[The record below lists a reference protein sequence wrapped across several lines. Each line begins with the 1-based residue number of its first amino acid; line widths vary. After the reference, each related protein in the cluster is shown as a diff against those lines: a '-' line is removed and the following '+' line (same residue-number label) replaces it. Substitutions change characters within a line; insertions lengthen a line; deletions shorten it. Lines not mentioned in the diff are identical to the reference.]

1 MYATLHACERAVDAA
16 RQLAQPAAG
25 SDVTG
30 LGALVDQVC
39 AEAGTYAPDVARRA
53 IAQADGDTA
62 RAVTLLRVWAATL
75 PTLVAAAVAPEDV
88 RLGRRVSAAFAEVP
102 GGQWLGAAPQMRSR
116 LIEWPADEQAG
127 APGPDPS
134 PASGAGKEPPTRA
147 DRQRVADL
155 LSDLPVFTPAP
166 EADGPDPAETPLT
179 LPASRGAR
187 LAALARGETGALV
200 AFASLGHA
208 RQREEVLVE
217 ATAATAGVRIAH
229 PRTRTAVCVAEVPIS
244 QAEVITDAQ
253 VDGRPGFAIGYGA
266 TLGGVERRAIA
277 IAIIDGALQGSAD
290 GAFTEGALLAGVDG
304 LATSGFVEHLCLP
317 HYASFASYL
326 ARVSEPSDTEDDEE

>member
-1 MYATLHACERAVDAA
+1 MYATLHASERAVEAA
-16 RQLAQPAAG
+16 RRLAQP
-25 SDVTG
+25 DVAG

-39 AEAGTYAPDVARRA
+39 AEAGTYAPDVARLA

-75 PTLVAAAVAPEDV
+75 PTLATTAVAPEDV
-88 RLGRRVSAAFAEVP
+88 RLGRRVSAAFAEIP

-116 LIEWPADEQAG
+116 LIEWPADEPPG
-127 APGPDPS
+127 AAAPDPA
-134 PASGAGKEPPTRA
+134 PVGGAGEEPPTRA
-147 DRQRVADL
+147 DRPRVADL
-155 LSDLPVFTPAP
+155 LSDLPVFAPAP

-187 LAALARGETGALV
+187 LAALARGETGALT

-229 PRTRTAVCVAEVPIS
+229 PRTGAAVRVADVPIS
-244 QAEVITDAQ
+244 QAEVITDALL
-253 VDGRPGFAIGYGA
+253 DGRPGFVLGFGA
-266 TLGGVERRAIA
+266 TLGRVERRAIA
-277 IAIIDGALQGSAD
+277 IAIVDGALQAGAD
-290 GAFTEGALLAGVDG
+290 GAFSEGALLAGVDG

-326 ARVSEPSDTEDDEE
+326 ARVGEPSDTEDGDE